1 MLAKIFWMLAA
12 AGAAYGFIIYS
23 RTLVKIFGPNS
34 WAERQLGP
42 GGSELL
48 WKGIG
53 LVLFILGLLN
63 LTGKLP
69 LPQ

>member
-1 MLAKIFWMLAA
+1 MLGKILLMLAA
-12 AGAAYGFIIYS
+12 AGAAYGFITYS
-23 RTLVKIFGPNS
+23 RVLVKIFGHNS

-53 LVLFILGLLN
+53 LILFFLGLLN
-63 LTGKLP
+63 LTGQLDF
-69 LPQ
+69 LQ